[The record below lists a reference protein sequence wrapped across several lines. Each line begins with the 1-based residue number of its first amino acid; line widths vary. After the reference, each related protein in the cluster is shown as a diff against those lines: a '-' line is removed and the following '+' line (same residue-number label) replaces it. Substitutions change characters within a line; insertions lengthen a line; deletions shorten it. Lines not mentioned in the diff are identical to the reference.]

1 MPSDLR
7 HLDQVHR
14 LLAQL
19 DAGDMQAGELAR
31 VLGTPASRIRR
42 HILELCR
49 AGVIH
54 VVPAAPG
61 AARGEQPRY
70 RLSPD
75 QERGRAFLKNMMAPP
90 PGRAASAEG
99 AAHASRCRQG
109 SDPLGQ
115 RFHEFSGDTS
125 EDIFIDQHLVRR
137 DPLVAALFG
146 AARQ

>member
-7 HLDQVHR
+7 HLDQLHR

-42 HILELCR
+42 YILELCR
-49 AGVIH
+49 ARVIH
-54 VVPAAPG
+54 VVPSMPG
-61 AARGEQPRY
+61 DASGEQPRY

-75 QERGRAFLKNMMAPP
+75 PEHRRAFLKNMMAPP
-90 PGRAASAEG
+90 PGRAVSAEG
-99 AAHASRCRQG
+99 ASQSSRCRQG
-109 SDPLGQ
+109 TGALGQ
-115 RFHEFSGDTS
+115 RFRGFIDDIS
-125 EDIFIDQHLVRR
+125 EAILIDQHLVRR

-146 AARQ
+146 AARK